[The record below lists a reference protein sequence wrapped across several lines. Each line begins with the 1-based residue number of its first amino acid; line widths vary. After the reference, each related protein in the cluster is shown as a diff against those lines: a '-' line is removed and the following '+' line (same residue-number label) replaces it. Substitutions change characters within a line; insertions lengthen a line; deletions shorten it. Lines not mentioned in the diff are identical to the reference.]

1 MGSLIFISSHFDHI
15 VQKLYI
21 AAEFIEEVHSYPH
34 IRAHSPSLFLPSVKN
49 SAPYPLHFVRSNLE
63 LSNVDKMTST
73 DNNSLVLSKF
83 RGGSGGG
90 VLEVVVMTNPPAK
103 GLEIVGGF

>member
-1 MGSLIFISSHFDHI
+1 MGSLIFISFYFDDI

-21 AAEFIEEVHSYPH
+21 AAGFIEEVHSYPH

-49 SAPYPLHFVRSNLE
+49 SAPYPLLE
-63 LSNVDKMTST
+63 LSKVDKMTST
-73 DNNSLVLSKF
+73 DNNSLEF
-83 RGGSGGG
+83 RG
-90 VLEVVVMTNPPAK
+90 VLEVVLVTNATAK